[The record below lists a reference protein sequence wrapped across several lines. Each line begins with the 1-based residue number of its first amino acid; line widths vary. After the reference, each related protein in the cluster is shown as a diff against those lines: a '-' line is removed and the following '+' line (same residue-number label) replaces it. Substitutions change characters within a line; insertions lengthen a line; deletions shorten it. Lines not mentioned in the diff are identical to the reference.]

1 MIRGLLYGVYRYYHV
16 GMFIDI
22 VPNRSSPPAILLR
35 EGYREG
41 GKVKK
46 RTLANLSKLPPEA
59 IEALKRVLAGE
70 TLVSAQ
76 EHLTIER
83 SLSHGAVVAVV
94 GTIRKLGL
102 ESLIHSRRSA
112 ERDRAVALVA
122 ARVLRSTSR
131 LALARALD
139 AETATSTLGEVLGVE
154 GVRSDQLYAAMDWLV
169 RGQERIEGKLAK
181 RHLKEGTLLLYDVTS
196 TYFEGRSCPL
206 AALGHNRDGKKGKLQ
221 IVVGLLCAA
230 DGCPVAVEV
239 YPGNTGDP
247 TTLASQIFKVRERW
261 GLNRVVWVGDRG
273 LLTDARIDEELRPV
287 EGLEWITALRAP
299 ALGALVESGELQLS
313 LFDERDL
320 FELRSAA
327 YPQERLVACRNP
339 LLAEERA
346 RKRESLLR
354 ATEAELEKIALATR
368 RAKRRLVGRD
378 KIGLR
383 VGRVL
388 GKYKVAKHFVL
399 EIDDDG
405 FSYHRNEERIRGEA
419 RLDGVYVI
427 RTSVGADAMG
437 AETVV
442 RSYKNLS
449 QVEWGFRDLKSV
461 QLEVRPVRHRLEERV
476 RAHAFICMLAYYVV
490 WHMRQAL
497 APLLFQEDDPVGAQ
511 AARPSV
517 VAPAQRSAS
526 ARRKASTK
534 RTDEGL
540 PVHSLETLLDDL
552 ATLTKNRM
560 RFGRATFDQVAQ
572 PTRLQHRAFELL
584 NVPWRP

>member
-1 MIRGLLYGVYRYYHV
+1 
-16 GMFIDI
+16 MFIDI

-83 SLSHGAVVAVV
+83 SLSHGAVAAVV
-94 GTIRKLGL
+94 GTLRKLGL
-102 ESLIHSRRSA
+102 EQLIHSRRSV

-131 LALARALD
+131 LALSRALD
-139 AETATSTLGEVLGVE
+139 PETATSTLGEVLGVE
-154 GVRSDQLYAAMDWLV
+154 GATSDQLYAAMDWLV

-196 TYFEGRSCPL
+196 TYFEGRGCPL

-239 YPGNTGDP
+239 YPGNTADP
-247 TTLASQIFKVRERW
+247 KTLASQIFRVRERW
-261 GLNRVVWVGDRG
+261 GLRRVVWVGDRG
-273 LLTDARIDEELRPV
+273 LLTDARIEEELRPV
-287 EGLEWITALRAP
+287 EGLDWITALRAP

-327 YPQERLVACRNP
+327 FPGERLVACRNP

-354 ATEAELEKIALATR
+354 ATEAELETIARATR
-368 RAKRRLVGRD
+368 REKRRLVGRD

-388 GKYKVAKHFVL
+388 GKYKVGKHFVL
-399 EIDDDG
+399 EIEDHG
-405 FSYHRNEERIRGEA
+405 FSYRRDEERIGEEA

-427 RTSVGADAMG
+427 RTSVGADEMD
-437 AETVV
+437 AESAV
-442 RSYKNLS
+442 RSYKDLS

-461 QLEVRPVRHRLEERV
+461 QLEVRPVRHRLEDRV

-490 WHMRQAL
+490 WHMRQAW
-497 APLLFQEDDPVGAQ
+497 APLLFQEDDPLGAQ
-511 AARPSV
+511 TERRSV
-517 VAPAQRSAS
+517 VAPPQRSAS
-526 ARRKASTK
+526 PRRKAKTK

-560 RFGRATFDQVAQ
+560 RFGRATFDQLAQ
-572 PTRLQHRAFELL
+572 PTRLQQRAFELL

>member
-1 MIRGLLYGVYRYYHV
+1 
-16 GMFIDI
+16 MFIDV
-22 VPNRSSPPAILLR
+22 VPNRNSPPAILLR

-70 TLVSAQ
+70 TLVSTE

-83 SLSHGAVVAVV
+83 SLAHGAAAAVV
-94 GTIRKLGL
+94 GMIRKLGL
-102 ESLIHSRRSA
+102 PEVLHSRRSV

-122 ARVLRSTSR
+122 ARVLRATSR

-139 AETATSTLGEVLGVE
+139 RETATSTLGEVLGVE
-154 GVRSDQLYAAMDWLV
+154 GVTSDQLYGAMDWLA
-169 RGQERIEGKLAK
+169 RSQQRIEKKLAA
-181 RHLKEGTLLLYDVTS
+181 RHLEEGTLLLYDVTS

-239 YPGNTGDP
+239 FPGNTSDS
-247 TTLASQIFKVRERW
+247 TTLASQILKVRERW
-261 GLNRVVWVGDRG
+261 GLTHVVWVGDRG

-299 ALGALVESGELQLS
+299 AIGALVDEGDLQLS

-320 FELRSAA
+320 FELHSPN
-327 YPQERLVACRNP
+327 YPGERLVACKNP

-346 RKRESLLR
+346 RKREALLQ
-354 ATEAELEKIALATR
+354 ATERELEKVAAATR
-368 RAKRRLVGRD
+368 REKRRLVGAD

-383 VGRVL
+383 VGKVL

-399 EIDDDG
+399 DITDDG
-405 FSYHRNEERIRGEA
+405 FTYHRNEDRIRDEA

-427 RTSVGADAMG
+427 RTSVP
-437 AETVV
+437 AETMEAEGVV
-442 RSYKNLS
+442 RSYKDLS
-449 QVEWGFRDLKSV
+449 RVEWAFRDLKTV
-461 QLEVRPVRHRLEERV
+461 HLELRPIHHRLEERV
-476 RAHAFICMLAYYVV
+476 RAHAFVCMLAHYVV
-490 WHMRQAL
+490 WHMRRAL
-497 APLLFQEDDPVGAQ
+497 APLLFQEDDP
-511 AARPSV
+511 AAAEADRRSV
-517 VAPAQRSAS
+517 VAPARRSPR
-526 ARRKASTK
+526 ARRKAGTK
-534 RTDEGL
+534 RTEDGL
-540 PVHSLETLLDDL
+540 PVHSLETLLEDL

-560 RFGRATFDQVAQ
+560 RFGRATFDQIAQ
-572 PTRLQHRAFELL
+572 PTPLQKRAFELL
-584 NVPWRP
+584 GVPWRA

>member
-1 MIRGLLYGVYRYYHV
+1 
-16 GMFIDI
+16 MFIDI

-83 SLSHGAVVAVV
+83 SLSHGAVAAVV
-94 GTIRKLGL
+94 GTLRKLGL
-102 ESLIHSRRSA
+102 EQLIHSRRSV

-131 LALARALD
+131 LALSRALD
-139 AETATSTLGEVLGVE
+139 PETATSTLGEVLGVE
-154 GVRSDQLYAAMDWLV
+154 GATSDQLYAAMDWLV

-196 TYFEGRSCPL
+196 TYFEGRGCPL

-239 YPGNTGDP
+239 YPGNTADP
-247 TTLASQIFKVRERW
+247 KTLASQIFRVRERW
-261 GLNRVVWVGDRG
+261 GLRRVVWVGDRG
-273 LLTDARIDEELRPV
+273 LLTDARIEEELRPV
-287 EGLEWITALRAP
+287 EGLDWITALRAP

-327 YPQERLVACRNP
+327 FPGERLVACRNP

-354 ATEAELEKIALATR
+354 ATEAELETIARATR
-368 RAKRRLVGRD
+368 REKRRLVGRD

-388 GKYKVAKHFVL
+388 GKYKVGKHFVL
-399 EIDDDG
+399 EIEDHG
-405 FSYHRNEERIRGEA
+405 FSYRRDEERIGEEA

-427 RTSVGADAMG
+427 RTSVGADEMD
-437 AETVV
+437 AESAV
-442 RSYKNLS
+442 RSYKDLS

-461 QLEVRPVRHRLEERV
+461 QLEVRPVRHRLEDRV

-490 WHMRQAL
+490 WHMRQAW
-497 APLLFQEDDPVGAQ
+497 APLLFQEDDPLGAQ
-511 AARPSV
+511 TERRSV

-526 ARRKASTK
+526 ARRKAKTK

-560 RFGRATFDQVAQ
+560 RFGRATFDQLAQ
-572 PTRLQHRAFELL
+572 PTRLQQRAFELL

>member
-1 MIRGLLYGVYRYYHV
+1 
-16 GMFIDI
+16 MFIDI

-83 SLSHGAVVAVV
+83 SLSHGAVAAVV

-102 ESLIHSRRSA
+102 ESLIHSRRSV

-139 AETATSTLGEVLGVE
+139 PETATSTLGQVLGVE
-154 GVRSDQLYAAMDWLV
+154 GVTSDQLYAAMDRLV

-247 TTLASQIFKVRERW
+247 TTLASQIF
-261 GLNRVVWVGDRG
+261 
-273 LLTDARIDEELRPV
+273 
-287 EGLEWITALRAP
+287 
-299 ALGALVESGELQLS
+299 
-313 LFDERDL
+313 
-320 FELRSAA
+320 
-327 YPQERLVACRNP
+327 
-339 LLAEERA
+339 
-346 RKRESLLR
+346 
-354 ATEAELEKIALATR
+354 
-368 RAKRRLVGRD
+368 
-378 KIGLR
+378 
-383 VGRVL
+383 
-388 GKYKVAKHFVL
+388 
-399 EIDDDG
+399 
-405 FSYHRNEERIRGEA
+405 
-419 RLDGVYVI
+419 
-427 RTSVGADAMG
+427 
-437 AETVV
+437 
-442 RSYKNLS
+442 
-449 QVEWGFRDLKSV
+449 
-461 QLEVRPVRHRLEERV
+461 
-476 RAHAFICMLAYYVV
+476 
-490 WHMRQAL
+490 
-497 APLLFQEDDPVGAQ
+497 
-511 AARPSV
+511 
-517 VAPAQRSAS
+517 
-526 ARRKASTK
+526 
-534 RTDEGL
+534 
-540 PVHSLETLLDDL
+540 
-552 ATLTKNRM
+552 
-560 RFGRATFDQVAQ
+560 
-572 PTRLQHRAFELL
+572 
-584 NVPWRP
+584 

>member
-1 MIRGLLYGVYRYYHV
+1 
-16 GMFIDI
+16 MFIDI

-76 EHLTIER
+76 EHLAIER
-83 SLSHGAVVAVV
+83 SLAHGAVAAVV
-94 GTIRKLGL
+94 GTIRRLGL
-102 ESLIHSRRSA
+102 EDLIHSRRSV

-139 AETATSTLGEVLGVE
+139 PQTATSTLGEVLGVE
-154 GVRSDQLYAAMDWLV
+154 GVTSDQLYAAMDWLA
-169 RGQERIEGKLAK
+169 RGQERIEAKLAR
-181 RHLKEGTLLLYDVTS
+181 RHLREGTLLLYDVTS
-196 TYFEGRSCPL
+196 TYLEGRHCPL

-221 IVVGLLCAA
+221 IVVGLLCTVE
-230 DGCPVAVEV
+230 GCPVAVEV
-239 YPGNTGDP
+239 YPGNTADP
-247 TTLASQIFKVRERW
+247 KTLASQILKVRERW
-261 GLNRVVWVGDRG
+261 GLSRVVWVGDRG
-273 LLTDARIDEELRPV
+273 LLTEARIEEELRPV
-287 EGLEWITALRAP
+287 EGLGWITALRAP
-299 ALGALVESGELQLS
+299 ALGALVEAGELQLS

-327 YPQERLVACRNP
+327 YPGERLVACRNP

-354 ATEAELEKIALATR
+354 ATEAELEKVALATR
-368 RAKRRLVGRD
+368 RATRRLVGRD
-378 KIGLR
+378 RIGLR
-383 VGRVL
+383 VGKVL
-388 GKYKVAKHFVL
+388 GKYKMAKHFVL
-399 EIDDDG
+399 EIEDDG
-405 FSYHRNEERIRGEA
+405 FSYHRDEERIGAEA

-427 RTSVGADAMG
+427 RTSVDAAEMG
-437 AETVV
+437 VEAVV
-442 RSYKNLS
+442 RSYKDLS
-449 QVEWGFRDLKSV
+449 RVEWGFRDLKSV

-490 WHMRQAL
+490 WHMRRAL
-497 APLLFQEDDPVGAQ
+497 APLLFQEDDPAGAR
-511 AARPSV
+511 AERSSI
-517 VAPAQRSAS
+517 VAPAKRSVS

-534 RTDEGL
+534 QTEEGL
-540 PVHSLETLLDDL
+540 PVHSLETLLQDL

-560 RFGRATFDQVAQ
+560 RFGRATFDQIAQ
-572 PTRLQHRAFELL
+572 PTPLQQRAFQLL
-584 NVPWRP
+584 GVPLRS

>member
-1 MIRGLLYGVYRYYHV
+1 
-16 GMFIDI
+16 MFIDI
-22 VPNRSSPPAILLR
+22 IPNRSSPPAILLR

-83 SLSHGAVVAVV
+83 SLSHGAVAAVV
-94 GTIRKLGL
+94 GTLRKLGL
-102 ESLIHSRRSA
+102 ESLIHSRRSV

-131 LALARALD
+131 LALARTLD
-139 AETATSTLGEVLGVE
+139 PETATSTLGEALGVE
-154 GVRSDQLYAAMDWLV
+154 GVTSDQLYAAMDWLV

-230 DGCPVAVEV
+230 NGCPVAVEV

-299 ALGALVESGELQLS
+299 ALGALVEAGELQLS

-354 ATEAELEKIALATR
+354 ATEAELEKIARATR
-368 RAKRRLVGRD
+368 RVQRRLVGRD

-383 VGRVL
+383 VGKVL

-405 FSYHRNEERIRGEA
+405 FSYHRNEERIREEV

-427 RTSVGADAMG
+427 RTSVGADAME
-437 AETVV
+437 AEAVV
-442 RSYKNLS
+442 RSYKDLS

-490 WHMRQAL
+490 WHMRRAL

-511 AARPSV
+511 AGRRSV

-526 ARRKASTK
+526 ARRKANTK
-534 RTDEGL
+534 RTDDGL

-560 RFGRATFDQVAQ
+560 RFGRATFDQLAQ
-572 PTRLQHRAFELL
+572 PTRLQHRVFELL
-584 NVPWRP
+584 DVPWRP

>member
-1 MIRGLLYGVYRYYHV
+1 
-16 GMFIDI
+16 MFIDI

-76 EHLTIER
+76 EHLAIER
-83 SLSHGAVVAVV
+83 SLAHGAVAAVV
-94 GTIRKLGL
+94 GTIRRLGL
-102 ESLIHSRRSA
+102 EDLIHSRRSV

-139 AETATSTLGEVLGVE
+139 PQTATSTLGEVLGVE
-154 GVRSDQLYAAMDWLV
+154 GVTSDQLYAAMDWLA
-169 RGQERIEGKLAK
+169 RGQERIEAKLAR
-181 RHLKEGTLLLYDVTS
+181 RHLREGTLLLYDVTS
-196 TYFEGRSCPL
+196 TYLEGRHCPL

-221 IVVGLLCAA
+221 IVVGLLCTVE
-230 DGCPVAVEV
+230 GCPVAVEV
-239 YPGNTGDP
+239 YPGNTADP
-247 TTLASQIFKVRERW
+247 KTLASQILKVRERW
-261 GLNRVVWVGDRG
+261 GLSRVVWVGDRG
-273 LLTDARIDEELRPV
+273 LLTEARIEEELRPV
-287 EGLEWITALRAP
+287 EGLAWITALRAP
-299 ALGALVESGELQLS
+299 ALGALVEAGELQLS

-327 YPQERLVACRNP
+327 YPGERLVACRNP

-354 ATEAELEKIALATR
+354 ATEAELEKVALATR
-368 RAKRRLVGRD
+368 RATRRLVGRD

-383 VGRVL
+383 VGKVL
-388 GKYKVAKHFVL
+388 GKYKMAKHFVL
-399 EIDDDG
+399 EIEDNG
-405 FSYHRNEERIRGEA
+405 FSYHRDEERIGEEA

-427 RTSVGADAMG
+427 RTSVDAAEMG
-437 AETVV
+437 VEAVV
-442 RSYKNLS
+442 RSYKDLS
-449 QVEWGFRDLKSV
+449 RVEWGFRDLKSV

-490 WHMRQAL
+490 WHMRRAL
-497 APLLFQEDDPVGAQ
+497 APLLFQEDDPAGAR
-511 AARPSV
+511 AERSSI
-517 VAPAQRSAS
+517 VAPAKRSVS

-534 RTDEGL
+534 QTEEGL
-540 PVHSLETLLDDL
+540 PVHSLETLLQDL
-552 ATLTKNRM
+552 ATLTKNSM
-560 RFGRATFDQVAQ
+560 RFGRATFDQIAQ
-572 PTRLQHRAFELL
+572 PTPLQQRAFQLL
-584 NVPWRP
+584 GVPLRS